1 MRPATHSYQAWTGS
15 QQSWH
20 SRACRRSAKP
30 HPTPMTS
37 APLFRDMCCFVN
49 KIPDE
54 VESEL
59 DLIREIDQSTLLGPA
74 GISLPCTILQELG

>member
-1 MRPATHSYQAWTGS
+1 
-15 QQSWH
+15 
-20 SRACRRSAKP
+20 
-30 HPTPMTS
+30 MTS